1 MKIALVRASYN
12 PFGGAERFLNDA
24 VAAMAERDV
33 QFTLLTRA
41 WPDQGATK
49 LPHRVLNPRHFT
61 SLGRDQGFANAVV
74 EHIRTTQYDLVQSY
88 ERIPGVDIYH
98 AVDGVHAEWLAQRR
112 RIADGL
118 AGRLKNFG
126 IDINPRHRYVLKAER
141 AMYASPQF
149 QAAICISKMV
159 KADIIRHFDTDP
171 AKLHVIYSG
180 VDSEKFSPAG
190 RAQWREPT
198 RARLRIPANAPAAL
212 FVGSG
217 FERKGLAS
225 FLRALAVPSAKKI
238 FGIVVG
244 KDKALAHYR
253 GLAGQL
259 GLADRIVFTG
269 GVSDTRAYYAAA
281 DVFVLPTL
289 YEPFGLVCLEAMAA
303 GLPVVTSTSCGAA
316 ELISEGVEGFVTDAL
331 DVEAISGAMHRAIAK
346 PAMGEAARKRAE
358 RFTPQ
363 AMAGEYAALY
373 QRLKRRPS

>member
-24 VAAMAERDV
+24 VAAMAGREV

-61 SLGRDQGFANAVV
+61 SLGRDRGFADAVV
-74 EHIRTTQYDLVQSY
+74 EHIGRTPYDLVQSY
-88 ERIPGVDIYH
+88 ERIPGIDIYH
-98 AVDGVHAEWLAQRR
+98 GVDGVHAEWLAQRQ
-112 RIADGL
+112 RIS
-118 AGRLKNFG
+118 GRIKSFG
-126 IDINPRHRYVLKAER
+126 VAINPRHRFILKAER

-149 QAAICISKMV
+149 QAAICISRMV
-159 KADIIRHFDTDP
+159 KNDIIRHFDTDP
-171 AKLHVIYSG
+171 ARLHVIYSG

-190 RAQWREPT
+190 RAPWRAPT
-198 RARLRIPANAPAAL
+198 RARLHIPANASAAL

-217 FERKGLAS
+217 FERKGLES

-244 KDKALAHYR
+244 KDKALARYR

-269 GVSDTRAYYAAA
+269 GVSDTRPYYAAA

-303 GLPVVTSTSCGAA
+303 GLPVVTSTACGAA
-316 ELISEGVEGFVTDAL
+316 ELITEGVEGLVTDAL
-331 DVEAISGAMHRAIAK
+331 DVEAISGAIHRAIAK
-346 PAMGEAARKRAE
+346 PAMGDAARKRAE

-373 QRLKRRPS
+373 QRLKKRPS